1 MRSVDDVLGAGR
13 PVGLADLGDS
23 DLQQRVDR
31 KYLLTLDQ
39 LTGLADGLTAS
50 YGLLRVDGLSA
61 FSYRSTYVD
70 SPDLGCFHAHRQGRR
85 LRWKARTRRYEDSG
99 RCRFEVKLKTGRG
112 DTDKHALLVPGGDLD
127 VLPEPALALLD
138 RLLADRYGLRA
149 PTTLLPTLTVTHRR
163 ATLVSVDGAG
173 RVTFDWDL
181 AFAGPQGAAGRLRD
195 GLVLAET
202 KSRDGRSA
210 ADRLLH
216 RAGVRP
222 VSVSKYCVGVALT
235 HPGVPDQPWRPLLR
249 EHFAAVP
256 ALELAA

>member
-1 MRSVDDVLGAGR
+1 MTAVQDVLAGAR
-13 PVGLADLGDS
+13 RLGLADLGAA

-31 KYLLTLDQ
+31 KYLLTVDQ
-39 LTGLADGLTAS
+39 LTGLAEALTATYGLLEVDGLT
-50 YGLLRVDGLSA
+50 A
-61 FSYRSTYVD
+61 FSYRSRYFDT
-70 SPDLGCFHAHRQGRR
+70 PDLCCFGAHRQGRR

-99 RCRFEVKLKTGRG
+99 LCRFEVKLKTGRG
-112 DTDKHALLVPGGDLD
+112 ETDKHALVVPGDDLD
-127 VLPEPALALLD
+127 VLPGAATALLD

-149 PTTLLPTLTVTHRR
+149 PTALLPALTVTHRR
-163 ATLVSVDGAG
+163 CTLVSADGAG
-173 RVTFDWDL
+173 RVTLDWDL
-181 AFAGPQGAAGRLRD
+181 AFGGPRVATARLHD

-210 ADRLLH
+210 ADHLLH

-249 EHFAAVP
+249 KHFATVP